1 MMKVSGVICLRKGQ
15 ERCRRGAGQG
25 ETGITDT
32 DPAHPRE
39 RIVKGARMN
48 ATVLWSSG
56 LSFTGTAG
64 SDFEVAL
71 GADPSVGGQNDG
83 FRPMELLGVS
93 LAGCTAMDVISIL
106 RKKRQEV
113 TAFGVKVLGEK
124 AAEHPKVLTE
134 AVIGYD
140 VTGRGIDE
148 AAVRR
153 AIQLSAEKYCPVQ
166 AMLSKTVPIQ
176 LEYAIYEGESE
187 ESRTLVAEGRWEP
200 E

>member
-1 MMKVSGVICLRKGQ
+1 
-15 ERCRRGAGQG
+15 
-25 ETGITDT
+25 
-32 DPAHPRE
+32 
-39 RIVKGARMN
+39 MN
-48 ATVLWSSG
+48 AKVLWSNG

-71 GADPSVGGQNDG
+71 GADPSVGGENDG

-113 TAFGVKVLGEK
+113 TAFEVRVLGEK

-134 AVIGYD
+134 AVIEYE

-153 AIQLSAEKYCPVQ
+153 AIQLSAERYCPVQ
-166 AMLSKTVPIQ
+166 AMLSKALPIR
-176 LEYAIYEGESE
+176 LEYAIYEGESTE
-187 ESRTLVAEGRWEP
+187 CRDLVVQGPWVP
-200 E
+200 